1 MSFVQEYHAGNIV
14 DSLKKT
20 LALKATVIRNSR
32 LAEIPVK
39 DVVPGDV
46 CFLEDVSPDREEID
60 AF

>member
-32 LAEIPVK
+32 LDEIPVR

-46 CFLEDVSPDREEID
+46 VFLEDVGPERRRIHS
-60 AF
+60 